1 MLCLKENVNCPRRMV
16 IYAVFDVLD
25 RMGCPYEQI
34 TAGDIKA
41 EANVRGHV
49 SLYAFAVTEETDS
62 TSILHVSMLRPS
74 EDLTENGKYL
84 AVRALMDCVLRHI
97 REVQTSA

>member
-16 IYAVFDVLD
+16 LYAVFDVLD

-41 EANVRGHV
+41 EANVLGHV
-49 SLYAFAVTEETDS
+49 SMYAFAVTEQNID
-62 TSILHVSMLRPS
+62 TSILHVSMLRPAAGM
-74 EDLTENGKYL
+74 TEEEKRL
-84 AVRALMDCVLRHI
+84 SVRYLMDSVLQHI
-97 REVQTSA
+97 NEEQIIE